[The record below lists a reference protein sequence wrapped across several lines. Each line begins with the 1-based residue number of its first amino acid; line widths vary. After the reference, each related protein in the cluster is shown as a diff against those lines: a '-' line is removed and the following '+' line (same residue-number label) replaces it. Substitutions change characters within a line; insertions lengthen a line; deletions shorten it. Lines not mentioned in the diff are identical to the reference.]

1 MRVLFYHSAREWSG
15 RARVFSTVARGL
27 AERGYQ
33 VTFVCRPDSAVEQR
47 ISQYGYEVVPIEMG
61 DAWLWESWRLRQVLL
76 DRFVEVI
83 FTHTEREQLVAAAAT
98 RLAARGAVLRRTPA
112 GGRVAAGSRSKLAA
126 RLATTGFVF
135 TTPTDMQN
143 APPVPAALEPV
154 LAGVG
159 VDAEQYDAVKPA
171 SRQSMGLRAPGTI
184 RVLVCVYDPSA
195 RIRAATVLR
204 TVAMLAPHHPDLRVA
219 MVGVGSDHEDL
230 KMHAAALGVTR
241 IVSHLGER
249 DDLLSVLR
257 AADIGWVIADSDNAA
272 FGVLDLM
279 ALRVPV
285 LAERGTVAQR
295 YVADGITGM
304 LLPPGDAPS
313 TAAALATFL
322 SHDDQRLAM
331 GNAARVR
338 VARELTERTM
348 LDQFEQAVTVARDRT
363 RWAV

>member
-27 AERGYQ
+27 ADRGYQ
-33 VTFVCRPDSAVEQR
+33 ITFVCRPESAVEQR
-47 ISQYGYEVVPIEMG
+47 VSQLGYEVVPVEMG
-61 DAWLWESWRLRQVLL
+61 DAWLWEAWRLRQVLL

-83 FTHTEREQLVAAAAT
+83 FTHTEREHLVAAAAT
-98 RLAARGAVLRRTPA
+98 RLAERGAVLRRTPA
-112 GGRVAAGSRSKLAA
+112 GGRLAAGSRSRLAA

-135 TTPTDMQN
+135 TASTDLQG
-143 APPVPAALEPV
+143 APPVKAALEPV
-154 LAGVG
+154 VAQIGVA
-159 VDAEQYDAVKPA
+159 AETYDAVKTA

-184 RVLVCVYDPSA
+184 RVLVCVYDPTA
-195 RIRAATVLR
+195 RVRAATVLR
-204 TVAMLAPHHPDLRVA
+204 TVALLAPHHPDLRVA

-230 KMHAAALGVTR
+230 KMHAAALGITR

-249 DDLLSVLR
+249 DDQLSVLR
-257 AADIGWVIADSDNAA
+257 SADVGWVIADSDNAA
-272 FGVLDLM
+272 YGVLDFM

-322 SHDDQRLAM
+322 AHDDQRQAM

-338 VARELTERTM
+338 VARDLTEAAM
-348 LDQFEQAVTVARDRT
+348 LDQFEQAVTAARDRS